1 MTLPSSLPPLSLLS
15 FVSILPLLFLSLLL
29 LPSLPIGP
37 SRPHSPV
44 NTTATSIRYNGA
56 VINWIV
62 TSIAYTP
69 EQYTVLYGTSS
80 NNLSQSSLV
89 LNGSANFSITDAMLS
104 LDLIDLMNDTLYYY
118 KVRSTN
124 TVGSTESDINNFR
137 TKENSKCHKLK
148 LFLVITIKSVKI
160 INSCYCYCFI
170 QLQYPTL
177 KNHHTLLHC
186 THHWIHQQYQLHSHQ
201 LLVLVLLV
209 QELFH

>member
-1 MTLPSSLPPLSLLS
+1 MYNGGKEWGRDYNNYCSIFVLILHFPHFFSSSSLLPFSFPPSFPPSILSSIRHSLPPSPPLSLLS
-15 FVSILPLLFLSLLL
+15 FVSILPLLFLSFLL

-44 NTTATSIRYNGA
+44 NTTATSIHYNGA

-89 LNGSANFSITDAMLS
+89 LNGSANFSITDAVLS
-104 LDLIDLMNDTLYYY
+104 LDLVGLTHDTVYYY
-118 KVRSTN
+118 RVRSNN

-137 TKENSKCHKLK
+137 TKENCKC
-148 LFLVITIKSVKI
+148 
-160 INSCYCYCFI
+160 IN
-170 QLQYPTL
+170 
-177 KNHHTLLHC
+177 
-186 THHWIHQQYQLHSHQ
+186 
-201 LLVLVLLV
+201 
-209 QELFH
+209 

>member
-1 MTLPSSLPPLSLLS
+1 MEGRSGEEIIIIIVVLNYMQYFCTNIAFSSLSLFFLSPSFLLSSLHHFLLPSLHLFLHSTLPSSLPPLSLLS
-15 FVSILPLLFLSLLL
+15 FVSILPLLFLSLPL

-37 SRPHSPV
+37 SRPLSPV

-89 LNGSANFSITDAMLS
+89 LNGSANFSITDAVLS
-104 LDLIDLMNDTLYYY
+104 LDLIDLTPDTMYYY
-118 KVRSTN
+118 RVRSNN

-137 TKENSKCHKLK
+137 TKENCKC
-148 LFLVITIKSVKI
+148 
-160 INSCYCYCFI
+160 IN
-170 QLQYPTL
+170 
-177 KNHHTLLHC
+177 
-186 THHWIHQQYQLHSHQ
+186 
-201 LLVLVLLV
+201 
-209 QELFH
+209 